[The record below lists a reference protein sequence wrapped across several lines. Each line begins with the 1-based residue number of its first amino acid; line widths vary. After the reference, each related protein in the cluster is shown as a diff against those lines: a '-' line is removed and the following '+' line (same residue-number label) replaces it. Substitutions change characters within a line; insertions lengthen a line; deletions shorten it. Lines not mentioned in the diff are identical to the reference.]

1 MKLLEADED
10 ELAEGDGERAGQRI
24 AARDHPV
31 RYRSD
36 SNHRFLHRQ
45 LGFPFR

>member
-10 ELAEGDGERAGQRI
+10 ELAEGDGERAGERI
-24 AARDHPV
+24 AARDQLVHH
-31 RYRSD
+31 RSNP
-36 SNHRFLHRQ
+36 NHRFLHRQ